1 MANEEASAVVPLV
14 SDCPVQ
20 PHVWREFRGRPNTRL
35 ELIAHVRPEASA
47 QIVAG
52 ILRKQFSVNGPEP
65 YILVYDRYVLVEVS
79 FVDMLTSLLPL
90 TIWADLMKRIN
101 GLSASELA
109 QEISAAKQRQRE
121 ATQPTRATRQG
132 RSAPPHESRGEEVS
146 SREVWSELSLEDYG
160 RLRWLL
166 DQVVAVMPRMSTRLL
181 KGIVESALGR
191 TPDKSGPI
199 LSVSHN
205 RFVEPSVNETRKT
218 IKADAA
224 EKLFDVDCSK
234 VTWAVVDTGIDA
246 RHRMFQIDPDAD
258 PRSVPPPPSRVLAA
272 YDISA
277 GLVAM
282 RQRAANAMFAGLSDD
297 ADWSA
302 FHAAALAGAAA
313 SGGQRFQTAAND
325 HGTHVAG
332 VLAGGPFAPA
342 HLEDHWQMEL
352 RGDEPEGLRGICP
365 TLRLIDVQVFDING
379 RSREFEVVVGLAFIA
394 WLNRQP
400 NNRIDGVNISLSI
413 PFAIDN
419 FACGGTPVCL
429 ACDKLV
435 ADGMVVVVSAGN
447 SGFDDSRGTTSLGSG
462 FQMISISDPGNADD
476 VITVGATH
484 RTDPHRYGPISRS
497 ARGPTADGRNKPDLL
512 APGDRVWGPVPG
524 QGWGQKSGTS
534 QAAPHVS
541 GVAAMLL
548 ARYPE
553 LRGRPRR
560 VKQILCETATD
571 LGRLVHFQG
580 HGLVDA
586 LRALQRP

>member
-1 MANEEASAVVPLV
+1 MSNERVGAAVPYV

-20 PHVWREFRGRPNTRL
+20 PHVWREFRGRPDTPL

-47 QIVAG
+47 QVVAG
-52 ILRKQFSVNGPEP
+52 TLRKQLSRDDSEP
-65 YILVYDRYVLVEVS
+65 YILVYDRYVLVEVG
-79 FVDMLTSLLPL
+79 FEEMLASLLPM
-90 TIWADLMKRIN
+90 TIWADLMRRIN
-101 GLSASELA
+101 SLADSELA
-109 QEISAAKQRQRE
+109 QEISAAKDRQRD
-121 ATQPTRATRQG
+121 AQRLTPSTRQG
-132 RSAPPHESRGEEVS
+132 GSATHKVRGVDRA
-146 SREVWSELSLEDYG
+146 SREVWSDLSLEDYG

-166 DQVVAVMPRMSTRLL
+166 DQLVAVMPRMSTRRL
-181 KGIVESALGR
+181 KGIIENALSR
-191 TPDKSGPI
+191 VPDRSGPI
-199 LSVSHN
+199 LSVGYN
-205 RFVEPSVNETRKT
+205 RWVEPAVNETRKT

-224 EKLFDVDCSK
+224 EKLFDVDCSN

-246 RHRMFQIDPDAD
+246 QHPMF
-258 PRSVPPPPSRVLAA
+258 SVDTDVGPSTTYVPPSRVLAA

-277 GLVAM
+277 GLAAL
-282 RQRAANAMFAGLSDD
+282 RQRVANAMFAGLSDD
-297 ADWSA
+297 ADWEA
-302 FHAAALAGAAA
+302 FEAAAREGAVDPK
-313 SGGQRFQTAAND
+313 GERFSAAAND

-332 VLAGGPFAPA
+332 VLAGSTFRREQVG
-342 HLEDHWQMEL
+342 DHWQGEL
-352 RGDEPEGLRGICP
+352 RGDEPDELRGICP
-365 TLRLIDVQVFDING
+365 TLRLIDVQVFDRDG

-435 ADGMVVVVSAGN
+435 ADGIVVVASAGN
-447 SGFDDSRGTTSLGSG
+447 SGFDDNRGTTSLGSG

-484 RTDPHRYGPISRS
+484 RTDPHRFGPISRS

-512 APGDRVWGPVPG
+512 APGDRVWGPLPNF
-524 QGWGQKSGTS
+524 GWGQKSGTS

-560 VKQILCETATD
+560 VKQIVCETATD
-571 LGRLVHFQG
+571 LRRLVHFQG

>member
-1 MANEEASAVVPLV
+1 
-14 SDCPVQ
+14 
-20 PHVWREFRGRPNTRL
+20 L
-35 ELIAHVRPEASA
+35 ELIAHVRAEASA
-47 QIVAG
+47 QVVAG
-52 ILRKQFSVNGPEP
+52 ILKSQLSANEQEP
-65 YILVYDRYVLVEVS
+65 YILVYDRYVLVEVG
-79 FVDMLTSLLPL
+79 FEDMLTSLLPL
-90 TIWADLMKRIN
+90 TIWADVMKRIK
-101 GLSASELA
+101 GLSSSELA
-109 QEISAAKQRQRE
+109 EEIRAAKQRQRDT
-121 ATQPTRATRQG
+121 TQRTRLAP
-132 RSAPPHESRGEEVS
+132 SASHESRGEELS
-146 SREVWSELSLEDYG
+146 SREVWTELSLEDYG

-166 DQVVAVMPRMSTRLL
+166 DQVVVVMPRISSSRLQ
-181 KGIVESALGR
+181 GILERAIGR
-191 TPDKSGPI
+191 APKLSGPI
-199 LSVSHN
+199 LSVSYN
-205 RFVEPSVNETRKT
+205 RWVEPAVSETRKT

-224 EKLFDVDCSK
+224 EKLFDVDCSQ

-246 RHRMFQIDPDAD
+246 RHRMFQVDPDAN
-258 PRSVPPPPSRVLAA
+258 PHSEPPPQSRVLAA

-277 GLVAM
+277 GLAAM
-282 RQRAANAMFAGLSDD
+282 RQRVANALFAGLSDD
-297 ADWSA
+297 ADWEA
-302 FHAAALAGAAA
+302 FEAAARLGAADPT
-313 SGGQRFQTAAND
+313 GQRFQTAAND

-332 VLAGGPFAPA
+332 VLAGGPFLPG
-342 HLEDHWQMEL
+342 HLEDHWRAEL
-352 RGDEPEGLRGICP
+352 RGDEPEALRGICP
-365 TLRLIDVQVFDING
+365 TLRLIDIQVFDRNG

-435 ADGMVVVVSAGN
+435 ADGLVVVASAGN
-447 SGFDDSRGTTSLGSG
+447 SGYDDSRSPTTLGSG

-541 GVAAMLL
+541 GVATMLL

-560 VKQILCETATD
+560 VKQILCETSTD

>member
-1 MANEEASAVVPLV
+1 MATEESGVAVPLV

-20 PHVWREFRGRPNTRL
+20 PHVWREFRGRPDTRL

-47 QIVAG
+47 QVVAG
-52 ILRKQFSVNGPEP
+52 ILRKQLSSDGPDP
-65 YILVYDRYVLVEVS
+65 YILVYDRYVLVEVG
-79 FVDMLTSLLPL
+79 FEEMLAALLPM
-90 TIWADLMKRIN
+90 TIWADLMRRIDH
-101 GLSASELA
+101 LADTELA
-109 QEISAAKQRQRE
+109 EEIRAARARQRE
-121 ATQPTRATRQG
+121 TRATPATRPQ
-132 RSAPPHESRGEEVS
+132 RAASREQRGADVM
-146 SREVWSELSLEDYG
+146 SREVWSDLSLEDYG

-166 DQVVAVMPRMSTRLL
+166 DQVVAVMPRMSAKRL
-181 KGIVESALGR
+181 KTIVENALSR
-191 TPDKSGPI
+191 VPDRSGPI
-199 LSVSHN
+199 LSVGYN
-205 RFVEPSVNETRKT
+205 RWVEPAVNESRKT

-234 VTWAVVDTGIDA
+234 VTWAIVDTGIDA
-246 RHRMFQIDPDAD
+246 QHPMFWVDPD
-258 PRSVPPPPSRVLAA
+258 PGSSIMGVPPSRVVAA
-272 YDISA
+272 YDVPA
-277 GLVAM
+277 GLAAM
-282 RQRAANAMFAGLSDD
+282 RQRVANAMFAGLNDD
-297 ADWSA
+297 AEWEA
-302 FHAAALAGAAA
+302 FQAAAREGAVDP
-313 SGGQRFQTAAND
+313 GGQRFKVAAND

-332 VLAGGPFAPA
+332 VLAGGTFRRDQVG
-342 HLEDHWQMEL
+342 DHWGSEL
-352 RGDEPEGLRGICP
+352 RGDEPDELRGICP
-365 TLRLIDVQVFDING
+365 TLRLIDVQVFDRNG
-379 RSREFEVVVGLAFIA
+379 RSREFDVVVGLAFIA

-413 PFAIDN
+413 PFAVDN

-435 ADGMVVVVSAGN
+435 ADGIVVVASAGN

-462 FQMISISDPGNADD
+462 FQMMSISDPGNADD

-484 RTDPHRYGPISRS
+484 RTDPHRFGPISRS

-512 APGDRVWGPVPG
+512 APGDRVWGPLPRL
-524 QGWGQKSGTS
+524 GWGQKSGTS